1 MTDNNYDYEGRY
13 EGEEIDDLLD
23 IVKES
28 KADIQDIDNIR
39 KNAALGATALQS
51 VPDEYVT
58 EEELEG
64 KGYAVARNVA
74 NALATKVTAVKGK
87 GLSTEDF
94 TTALKDKLEALSNYD
109 DSEIAEAIE
118 KLRNDID
125 TLVDGDTTKA
135 IDSFNEIIEFL
146 KGIDDRQSLDSII
159 ASIEAQIASKQDAI
173 NDLASIREGAGKGAT
188 AVQGVYVNGREIT
201 PDANGVAD
209 LGEIGGSDMSGYA
222 TLEML
227 EPRNIGTMDTT
238 SEVDDVVGLATTAYV
253 DTAIASAI
261 TTTLNTPV

>member
-23 IVKES
+23 IVKKS
-28 KADIQDIDNIR
+28 KADILDIDNIR
-39 KNAALGATALQS
+39 KDAALGATALQS

-58 EEELEG
+58 EEELEA

-94 TTALKDKLEALSNYD
+94 TTELKGKLEALSNYD

-118 KLRNDID
+118 KLRSDID
-125 TLVDGDTTKA
+125 VLVD
-135 IDSFNEIIEFL
+135 DS
-146 KGIDDRQSLDSII
+146 QSLDSII
-159 ASIEAQIASKQDAI
+159 ASIEVQIASKQESIA
-173 NDLASIREGAGKGAT
+173 DLSTIREGASKGAT
-188 AVQGVYVNGREIT
+188 AVQGIYVNGSYNGRKDGKGNIDLGKVVSTISVNGEEIT

-209 LGEIGGSDMSGYA
+209 LGEIGGSTDLSNYY
-222 TLEML
+222 TK
-227 EPRNIGTMDTT
+227 
-238 SEVDDVVGLATTAYV
+238 SEVDN
-253 DTAIASAI
+253 AISSAI
-261 TTTLNTPV
+261 ITTLNTPV